1 MTKSCARFQ
10 PVKPGS
16 EEHNRRVKHLDY
28 VRHELS
34 KNNKSWTS
42 QSVADRLAEVKQ
54 LVKEK
59 TGRSMQ
65 SKATPIREAVVLI
78 KPETTMEDL
87 QRLRAAY
94 KEQFGIDVFQIDIHK
109 DEGHFDKKGKWVGN
123 YHAHLTADF
132 TNHQTGKS
140 LKLNSLQMS
149 ELQTVTANVLGMQRG
164 VSSNKKH
171 LAALQF
177 KIQEETKNLEQL
189 RKDVA
194 ALDVSKAFKERIL
207 SFLGMSA
214 RDKLIEV
221 QSEELERLKA
231 KLEKIQAAK
240 DTAEKQLKHS
250 AEFNESLRKEHKEE
264 LKRQQ
269 DLTSYWFDK
278 AKGFEKELDKL
289 KPSQEQNEGYH
300 LKR

>member
-59 TGRSMQ
+59 TGRAMQ

-94 KEQFGIDVFQIDIHK
+94 KDEFGIDVFQIDIHK
-109 DEGHFDKKGKWVGN
+109 DEGHFDKQGKWVGN

-149 ELQTVTANVLGMQRG
+149 ELQTVTADVLGMQRG

-194 ALDVSKAFKERIL
+194 ALDVSKAFKQRL
-207 SFLGMSA
+207 LGFLGMSA
-214 RDKLIEV
+214 KDSLIEA
-221 QSEELERLKA
+221 QGNEIERLKVEL
-231 KLEKIQAAK
+231 KKVQAAK
-240 DTAEKQLKHS
+240 AAADKELKKWPVKVHNLEQEVEE
-250 AEFNESLRKEHKEE
+250 AKRNRGLWYNETQKLRKEIDS
-264 LKRQQ
+264 LKQ
-269 DLTSYWFDK
+269 
-278 AKGFEKELDKL
+278 
-289 KPSQEQNEGYH
+289 PSQEQNEGHH